1 MNWFLR
7 PLLLVALL
15 VLPAAPRLF
24 SQEALEI
31 RGDQDSSAEPTP
43 IPERTKPAPPAEG
56 ESDAEATP
64 KPKKKRAP
72 GEPAKSVEEMTPDE
86 FKKAGLDKL
95 SPDELRTLNE
105 WLRGYR
111 AAAEQKAAAQATE
124 QTREEAKKEAKEEA
138 TAEAKKNFNRSW
150 ISTDRIFSRVD
161 GEFHGIQAYHRK
173 AIIRLEDGTVWK
185 QANEGD
191 HCEAKL
197 TDHPPVM
204 VTHSLVGYKMH
215 VIGAGEFYV
224 NPVRQ
229 H

>member
-1 MNWFLR
+1 MILLR
-7 PLLLVALL
+7 CAVL
-15 VLPAAPRLF
+15 VLALVVWSAGPRLAA
-24 SQEALEI
+24 QESLEI
-31 RGDQDSSAEPTP
+31 RADQDAPTEPTP
-43 IPERTKPAPPAEG
+43 IPERTREPKPPAE
-56 ESDAEATP
+56 SDSEAPEPT
-64 KPKKKRAP
+64 PKKK
-72 GEPAKSVEEMTPDE
+72 GPAKSVQEMSPDE

-105 WLRGYR
+105 WLKGYR
-111 AAAEQKAAAQATE
+111 AAAEQKAASQVSE
-124 QTREEAKKEAKEEA
+124 QTKQQARQEGREEAKADE
-138 TAEAKKNFNRSW
+138 KKSFNRSW
-150 ISTDRIFSRVD
+150 LSTDKIFSRID

-185 QANEGD
+185 QANDGD

-204 VTHSLVGYKMH
+204 VTHSVVGYKMH